1 MEKIN
6 IKNVEEL
13 LHLILDLFRAGLIER
28 DKVVRK
34 CTPTS
39 GAIYLH
45 KSLIG
50 KKYDVYFIPKDEVS
64 TVEEEVKKV
73 EEKLKELKE

>member
-1 MEKIN
+1 MEEIKIA
-6 IKNVEEL
+6 
-13 LHLILDLFRAGLIER
+13 DLVFKAHRFSS
-28 DKVVRK
+28 KKVRK

-50 KKYDVYFIPKDEVS
+50 KVFDVILIPKESD
-64 TVEEEVKKV
+64 EEEIKKL
-73 EEKLKELKE
+73 EDDLQKIKEL

>member
-1 MEKIN
+1 MEE
-6 IKNVEEL
+6 IKLHDL
-13 LHLILDLFRAGLIER
+13 LLKGWIER
-28 DKVVRK
+28 AKVVRK

-50 KKYDVYFIPKDEVS
+50 KTFDIYFVPTES
-64 TVEEEVKKV
+64 TPQVDEEVKKA
-73 EEKLKELKE
+73 EEKLKNLSNELMQ

>member
-1 MEKIN
+1 MEEIKIAD
-6 IKNVEEL
+6 
-13 LHLILDLFRAGLIER
+13 LILKGWKLNS
-28 DKVVRK
+28 KVVRK

-50 KKYDVYFIPKDEVS
+50 KTFNVFLIPTEKEPQ
-64 TVEEEVKKV
+64 VEEEVKKV
-73 EEKLKELKE
+73 EESLKKNLKELDIDK